1 MNKSI
6 LSVKTGTDLQGN
18 HNKRRRIKHNYES
31 RQVLNFYMI
40 QVMQVLLYSE
50 LSNNSISD

>member
-1 MNKSI
+1 MNNGI
-6 LSVKTGTDLQGN
+6 ISVKTSSYLKST
-18 HNKRRRIKHNYES
+18 HNIRRRIKHNYES